1 MESHPTSFSRLKK
14 FHMIKIIFESGKFS
28 YQYFSWEDLEERQ
41 KVVAIPQIFEQVA
54 DVSTG
59 LQLTRTLISDKNK
72 INIFVYIL

>member
-14 FHMIKIIFESGKFS
+14 FHIIKIIFKAGKIS

>member
-14 FHMIKIIFESGKFS
+14 FHIIKIIFESRNIS